1 MRKEFLVSVSYTYF
15 TEQMEQQTKLY
26 VFGEKGCVCSNLKN
40 HNKAVMEYKVSACFD
55 WYFLHEQEFFDL
67 LDGWNVTKGYRSI
80 KELNSYEVC
89 VLSYRRYGDCIYSLQ
104 IKDAYL
110 AVDGKQYIFL
120 GCEESHMC
128 FIDYGTFI
136 YSKENE
142 EIECKLYCNLDII
155 ANIGNYLEDEEIT
168 DFTYRI
174 QDGNVFFKKQT

>member
-1 MRKEFLVSVSYTYF
+1 MRKEFLVSVAYTYF
-15 TEQMEQQTKLY
+15 TEQMKQQTKLY
-26 VFGEKGCVCSNLKN
+26 VFGEKGCVCNILKN
-40 HNKAVMEYKVSACFD
+40 HDMAIMKYKVSACFD
-55 WYFLHEQEFFDL
+55 WYFLHEQDFINL
-67 LDGWNVTKGYRSI
+67 LDSWNITKGYRNI
-80 KELNSYEVC
+80 EELNSYEVC
-89 VLSYRRYGDCIYSLQ
+89 VLSYRRYGDCIYSLR

-120 GCEESHMC
+120 GCRECDTC
-128 FIDYGTFI
+128 FMDYDNFI
-136 YSKENE
+136 YASANE